1 MQFQF
6 FEDPSPTID
15 AALRLQPRCSE
26 KAERESSDSVVTT
39 RLLVPSS
46 RIGCLIGKGGAI
58 ISEMRS
64 VTRANIRIL
73 SKENLPKVA
82 SEDDEMVQIIRELN
96 VASNALLQVTL
107 RLKANLFG
115 REGATA
121 AFSSTLLYFP
131 IVKHVRWF

>member
-1 MQFQF
+1 M
-6 FEDPSPTID
+6 
-15 AALRLQPRCSE
+15 
-26 KAERESSDSVVTT
+26 VTT
-39 RLLVPSS
+39 RLLVPDHKSDAL
-46 RIGCLIGKGGAI
+46 LIKVGSFV
-58 ISEMRS
+58 SEVRS
-64 VTRANIRIL
+64 VTRATISIL
-73 SKENLPKVA
+73 SKENISKVA

-121 AFSSTLLYFP
+121 AFSSTLLYLP